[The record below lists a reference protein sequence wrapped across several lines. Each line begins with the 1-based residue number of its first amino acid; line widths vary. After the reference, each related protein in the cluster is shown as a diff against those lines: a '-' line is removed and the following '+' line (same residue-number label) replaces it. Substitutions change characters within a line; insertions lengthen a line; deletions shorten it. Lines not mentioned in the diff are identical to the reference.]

1 MVSLTPFDPDGCFV
15 AEPNKNQALVMKRAS
30 PMPNTYKRIYTSGIQ
45 GQS

>member
-30 PMPNTYKRIYTSGIQ
+30 SMPNTYKQTYTPEIQ
-45 GQS
+45 G